1 MTNCSGRCCELG
13 SLVPPIFYMIDEI
26 VKSYMLFA
34 LAYNVTRLEIAFK
47 SSIFL

>member
-26 VKSYMLFA
+26 VSLTCYLPSPIMLPG
-34 LAYNVTRLEIAFK
+34 LI
-47 SSIFL
+47 